1 VGREECSIGV
11 IDLLPEYTPVLFFV
25 SLLSLPI
32 SYIYVYKPLDD
43 WLMCVGEERRLL
55 MAPLTFY
62 GPSHVRHSASPQ
74 RWVALNVNGQGSG
87 QGGGI
92 IDEMKGGMTNN

>member
-1 VGREECSIGV
+1 MFYWRYRS
-11 IDLLPEYTPVLFFV
+11 LLPEYTPVLFFV

-32 SYIYVYKPLDD
+32 SYIYIYKPLDD

-87 QGGGI
+87 QGGGWGGLL
-92 IDEMKGGMTNN
+92 MK